1 MGLVAFCWP
10 CACGQVLW
18 VWARKSAVTINVL
31 RLVVRW
37 AFNTVSRA
45 LFFHSFSITRLS
57 VVLFGLVVLWER
69 GGSVSDTVTPAS
81 GHAQLTPATPYTLR
95 CAGFSAE
102 WGGGHYRGS
111 GTTFWVSIYIRV
123 FLTYGP
129 IKRKRRLISVSGAL
143 IWLVCKFPFSF

>member
-10 CACGQVLW
+10 RACGQVLW
-18 VWARKSAVTINVL
+18 VWARKSGVTINVL

-69 GGSVSDTVTPAS
+69 GGGVVYQIPLPLRAGMPSLRPPRHILCGARVLVQS
-81 GHAQLTPATPYTLR
+81 G
-95 CAGFSAE
+95 G
-102 WGGGHYRGS
+102 GGGHYWGS

-129 IKRKRRLISVSGAL
+129 IKRKRRLISVSGR
-143 IWLVCKFPFSF
+143 